1 MKIYHIIIKISV
13 DSESQL
19 GHTAITP
26 AMEAD
31 LEQ

>member
-13 DSESQL
+13 DLVVRL

-26 AMEAD
+26 ATE
-31 LEQ
+31 LT